1 MCKPNNSVAQHRVLC
16 DPLYRRRSALAREF
30 NFYEDSNFNF
40 FFQTLATRRMTIF
53 ILDRSV
59 ETLGLWIVTST
70 VTLIKSA
77 NQSSVKLCLI
87 VHLVA
92 VWTLIDNFPVVSDVL
107 YITCFF
113 SAQHFDTCP
122 SNKGD
127 EHINATHGG
136 RQQYT
141 ANTVNIR

>member
-1 MCKPNNSVAQHRVLC
+1 MAQHRVLC
-16 DPLYRRRSALAREF
+16 HPLYRRRSALAREF
-30 NFYEDSNFNF
+30 NFLWRFKLF

-53 ILDRSV
+53 LLDRSV
-59 ETLGLWIVTST
+59 ETLGLLIVTSS
-70 VTLIKSA
+70 VTFIKSA

-136 RQQYT
+136 RQPYT
-141 ANTVNIR
+141 ADTVNNR